1 MFKNNANMPSTG
13 ICSFFKSPII
23 ANNDMV
29 NFDAVICGVPYDWGV
44 GFRPGSRFGPRAIRE
59 MSTRFPLEKSG
70 YWDIETGKRMLE
82 NIAIG
87 DVGDVDILYSDYR
100 YNSKRIREM
109 TESIKLNH
117 VLPVFVGGD
126 HSISFPIVKGLSD
139 KKKFDVIQL
148 DAHLDFK
155 DNILG
160 LKYTNSSPIKR
171 ISELSLVNNITSI
184 GIRGTRTREEDYK
197 DAINNGNNI
206 ITSYQLQKSRINSIL
221 ERITYSDNTYV
232 TVDID
237 VLDPSIAPG
246 TGSPEPEGLSFIQ
259 LKQILKDIAK
269 NTNVIGFDIVEVN
282 PQLDFSGL
290 TSLVAARIIVE
301 FLGLIFME
309 K

>member
-13 ICSFFKSPII
+13 ICSFFKSQII
-23 ANNDMV
+23 TNNDMV
-29 NFDAVICGVPYDWGV
+29 NCDAVICGVPYDWGV

-59 MSTRFPLEKSG
+59 MSTRFSLGKSG

-109 TESIKLNH
+109 AESIKLSH
-117 VLPVFVGGD
+117 ALPVFVGGD

-139 KKKFDVIQL
+139 KKKFDIIQL

-171 ISELSLVNNITSI
+171 ISELSPVNNITSI

-206 ITSYQLQKSRINSIL
+206 ITSYQLQKSGVNSIL
-221 ERITYSDNTYV
+221 ERITYSDNAYV
-232 TVDID
+232 TIDID

-246 TGSPEPEGLSFIQ
+246 TGSPEPEGLSFEQ
-259 LKQILKDIAK
+259 LKKILKDITK
-269 NTNVIGFDIVEVN
+269 NTNVIAFDIVEVN
-282 PQLDFSGL
+282 PQLDISGL
-290 TSLVAARIIVE
+290 TSLAAAKIIVE
-301 FLGLIFME
+301 FLGLIFM
-309 K
+309 KK

>member
-23 ANNDMV
+23 ANNDMG
-29 NFDAVICGVPYDWGV
+29 NFDAIICGVPYDWGV

-59 MSTRFPLEKSG
+59 MSTRFSLEESG

-82 NIAIG
+82 NIAIA

-100 YNSKRIREM
+100 YNSKKIKEM
-109 TESIKLNH
+109 VESIKLSRAI
-117 VLPVFVGGD
+117 PVFVGGD
-126 HSISFPIVKGLSD
+126 HSISFPIVEGLSE

-171 ISELSLVNNITSI
+171 ISELSLINNITSI
-184 GIRGTRTREEDYK
+184 GIRGTRTKEEDYK
-197 DAINNGNNI
+197 DSINNGNNI
-206 ITSYQLQKSRINSIL
+206 ITSYQLQKSGVSSIL
-221 ERITYSDNTYV
+221 KRVNYSDNAYV
-232 TVDID
+232 TIDID

-246 TGSPEPEGLSFIQ
+246 TGSPEPEGLSFTQ

-290 TSLVAARIIVE
+290 TSLVAAKIIIE
-301 FLGLIFME
+301 FLGLIML
-309 K
+309 KR